1 MRPCTIRARYMKSGT
16 TCLRLEIGFWYT
28 IIHSGVDSRRRSP
41 TLFMVVILSFTLFA
55 ESCFQLPLQVNR
67 IPAAIRRKKKDYD
80 TAATDDDDDQ
90 SRDPETHFT
99 FTSSGAASE
108 IESPSFIPI
117 MSVDPPTP
125 TGSTVT
131 SPVREYSSPPSTP
144 ERQTFRKSPSL
155 RSCSLNDMSKIS
167 ANVKSS
173 ESESLIKPL
182 ASVSPVSKPGNM
194 LYIPEMKGRLS
205 AAVSESSLWNSRN
218 KPWLDGTNMD
228 FRGSTLISS
237 QGLVHPRKT
246 EKVAQVC
253 VFRWIYQLTFLC
265 LEIVPSLQQ
274 FSVEWEGSPVCLC
287 FRFASLCGWREKR
300 KRAILTTN
308 QTQNWR
314 NRVQTT
320 QVFPLFGS
328 STCLHS

>member
-1 MRPCTIRARYMKSGT
+1 MKSGT
-16 TCLRLEIGFWYT
+16 TCLRLEIGFWYK